1 MPSQVLAAT
10 VIRVLSHPVIMKI
23 NFELNRLLVTGM
35 RYQVVAQAV
44 RSGKITC
51 EVGSD
56 RDPQLPSGTV
66 IAAEYKSDRDH
77 HQFMFP
83 REDYGTSSGSE
94 KIKILHEATHAIFD
108 CYAGS
113 GGTSII
119 KIDDEAAAFLA
130 SALFLQLSDVGNR
143 MPLMVGSAFDE
154 ACKLSGKILDATGDF
169 IRNARTY
176 VVTPEASAALRHA
189 VQIDY
194 NLLDDDPTDIKSGIL
209 DVYSGLR

>member
-56 RDPQLPSGTV
+56 RDPNLPAGTV
-66 IAAEYKSDRDH
+66 IVAEYKPDPI
-77 HQFMFP
+77 QPKFMFP
-83 REDYGTSSGSE
+83 REDFGTSSGYE
-94 KIKILHEATHAIFD
+94 KINILHEATHAIID
-108 CYAGS
+108 CYAGRGS
-113 GGTSII
+113 TNII
-119 KIDDEAAAFLA
+119 KIDVVAAGYLG
-130 SALFLQLSDVGNR
+130 SALFLQLSIVGNL

-154 ACKLSGKILDATGDF
+154 ACKLSNKILDATGDF
-169 IRNARTY
+169 IRDARTY
-176 VVTPEASAALRHA
+176 VVTPEASTALRHA
-189 VQIDY
+189 VAIDY
-194 NLLDDDPTDIKSGIL
+194 NLLDDDPTDTKSGIV
-209 DVYSGLR
+209 DVYYGLR